1 MVTKSKTRQ
10 NGISGRQPT
19 KAAFDPKAGF
29 SSHKPRFDP
38 PETAESASE
47 AVVSPLKPVSNPPR
61 TAVNRPK
68 TQADPPKTQNN
79 RLKTYFDGPKTK
91 GDDPAT
97 AWAKDV
103 RDGMVVAGPHVRNAC
118 RRHLKDRDEAFKR
131 GLHFDVKKAQWAIDF
146 FEVVLR
152 LAGGQFEGL
161 AFKLHPSQQFIVGSI
176 FGWLRADGTRRF
188 RRAYV
193 EQAKG
198 SGKSPLAAGIGHYCM
213 MADGEPRAEIYAAAA
228 NTAQAHVL
236 FRDAV
241 AMREQSPAL
250 KKRLTP
256 SGGNP
261 VWNLADLE
269 TGSFFK
275 PISSE
280 VRKSGSGP
288 RPSCALCDEVH
299 EHPDQLTIEMLE
311 RGFKW
316 RRQPLL
322 LMTTN
327 SGTDRNSVCWQ
338 EHQFAVQVAAG
349 TRTPDDDATF
359 VGDVIDGGD
368 YEFSF
373 VAGLDRNDDPLND
386 PTCWV
391 KANPLLGVTMTH
403 EKLAEAVAQAKA
415 IPGKLNGILRLNF
428 CCWTD
433 SETAWMSRQMLE
445 EVLAD
450 FDPEEHFGEPLY
462 LGVDL
467 SATRDMTALGF
478 LVPTGMVEVEREDET
493 VLLPTFDLWVE
504 AWTPA
509 DTLAERSLQDH
520 AQYDVWVDRG
530 FLTATPGRVVR
541 MDIVAARIAE
551 VQTEYSLEAIAFDAY
566 GFRKNFEPE
575 LDALG
580 VTAPLVEHPQGGKRK
595 ASETELWMP
604 GSLREL
610 ETLILERRI
619 RIRRNDLTVSA
630 FMSAATEADAFDN
643 RWFSKRHATNRIDG
657 LVASAMAVGGA
668 MWGRGF
674 DTLDVAAFIG

>member
-1 MVTKSKTRQ
+1 MVTSKKIPPRSTSQLNR
-10 NGISGRQPT
+10 
-19 KAAFDPKAGF
+19 AGSTSRKLEF
-29 SSHKPRFDP
+29 NPSEKPADRRK
-38 PETAESASE
+38 TA
-47 AVVSPLKPVSNPPR
+47 SNPPQ
-61 TAVNRPK
+61 TFFHA
-68 TQADPPKTQNN
+68 
-79 RLKTYFDGPKTK
+79 PKTK
-91 GDDPAT
+91 DDDAVT

-103 RDGMVVAGPHVRNAC
+103 RDGKAIAGPHVRNAC
-118 RRHLKDRDEAFKR
+118 RRHLLDRDEGYKR
-131 GLHFDVKKAQWAIDF
+131 GLHWDQDAAKWAIEF
-146 FEVVLR
+146 FEVALR

-161 AFKLHPSQQFIVGSI
+161 PFKLHPSQQFIVGSI
-176 FGWLRADGTRRF
+176 FGWKRADGTRRF

-198 SGKSPLAAGIGHYCM
+198 SGKSPLAAGIGHYCL
-213 MADGEPRAEIYAAAA
+213 MADKEPRAEVYAAAA

-241 AMREQSPAL
+241 AMREQSPGL
-250 KKRLTP
+250 RKRLTP

-261 VWNLADLE
+261 VWNLADME
-269 TGSFFK
+269 TGSFFR

-280 VRKSGSGP
+280 VRRSGSGP

-299 EHPDQLTIEMLE
+299 EHPDGLTIEMLE

-359 VGDVIDGGD
+359 VGEVIEGGD
-368 YEFSF
+368 TEFSF
-373 VAGLDRNDDPLND
+373 VAGLDRDDDPLND
-386 PTCWV
+386 PTCWE
-391 KANPLLGVTMTH
+391 KSNPLIGVTMTH
-403 EKLAEAVAQAKA
+403 EKLSEAVAQAKA

-428 CCWTD
+428 CVWTD
-433 SETAWMSRQMLE
+433 SETAWMSRAMLE

-450 FDPEEHFGEPLY
+450 FDPAEHYGEPLY
-462 LGVDL
+462 VGLDL
-467 SATRDMTALGF
+467 SATRDMTAAAF
-478 LVPTGMVEVEREDET
+478 LVPTGMVEVERENET
-493 VLLPTFDLWVE
+493 VLQPTFDLWVE
-504 AWTPA
+504 AWTPG
-509 DTLAERSLQDH
+509 DTLAERALQDH
-520 AQYDVWVDRG
+520 ARYDVWAEQGILNV
-530 FLTATPGRVVR
+530 TPGRVVR
-541 MDIVAARIAE
+541 MDIVAARLAE
-551 VQTEYSLEAIAFDAY
+551 AQTEYSLEAIAFDAY
-566 GFRKNFEPE
+566 AFRKNFAPE
-575 LDALG
+575 LDQLG

-604 GSLREL
+604 GSLKEL

-619 RIRRNDLTVSA
+619 RIRSNDLTISA
-630 FMSAATEADAFDN
+630 FMSAATESDAFDN

-657 LVASAMAVGGA
+657 LVASAMAVGAA

-674 DTLDVAAFIG
+674 ETLDVAAFIG